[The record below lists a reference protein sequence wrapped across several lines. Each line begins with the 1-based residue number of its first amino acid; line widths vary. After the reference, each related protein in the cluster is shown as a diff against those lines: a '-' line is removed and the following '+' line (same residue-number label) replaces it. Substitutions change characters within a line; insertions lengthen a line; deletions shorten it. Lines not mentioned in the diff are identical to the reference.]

1 MIVGVEKAEEI
12 GQTALDGKEV
22 KKSKR
27 RDDVRLVI
35 TFNQRL
41 TSMEPN
47 LASSL

>member
-1 MIVGVEKAEEI
+1 MIMGVEMTEES

-22 KKSKR
+22 KRSKR

-41 TSMEPN
+41 TSMEMN
-47 LASSL
+47 LASSF